1 MDEFTAIFGALEDP
15 RTGNAKRHELLE
27 ILMIALCTLLSGG
40 TSCADMALFGRA
52 KGNFLREFLTLRH
65 GVPSHDT
72 FSRVF
77 RLLDPVPFRRCFVAF
92 MRRFAETGRKEG
104 MVVALDGKTL
114 RRSFDRAAAAS
125 PLHLVSAWAVEQRLV
140 LGQLAVDGKSNE
152 ITAVPQLLALLALKG
167 TIVTADALNCQ
178 RAIARQVVE
187 RGGAYVLAL
196 KGNQRTLHDDV
207 RLFLDDP
214 ATPLHRA
221 GSVDGG
227 HGRIEERRAAVSTDI
242 AWLQEHHHWPG
253 LAAIGK
259 VTARRES
266 AGGTTVET
274 RYYLLSRAFTPE
286 RFGALVRAHW
296 DIENGLH
303 WVLDVALD
311 EDQARNRK
319 DHGPENLAL
328 LRRLALNLAKLEPSQ
343 GSMRGKLKRAGWD
356 NQFLARLLAQF
367 TSPQMR

>member
-1 MDEFTAIFGALEDP
+1 
-15 RTGNAKRHELLE
+15 
-27 ILMIALCTLLSGG
+27 
-40 TSCADMALFGRA
+40 
-52 KGNFLREFLTLRH
+52 
-65 GVPSHDT
+65 
-72 FSRVF
+72 
-77 RLLDPVPFRRCFVAF
+77 
-92 MRRFAETGRKEG
+92 
-104 MVVALDGKTL
+104 
-114 RRSFDRAAAAS
+114 
-125 PLHLVSAWAVEQRLV
+125 VSAWAVEQRLV
-140 LGQLAVDGKSNE
+140 LGQLAVDDKSNE

-167 TIVTADALNCQ
+167 TVVTADALNCQ

-187 RGGAYVLAL
+187 RGGDYVLAL
-196 KGNQRTLHDDV
+196 KGNQGTLHDDV

-303 WVLDVALD
+303 WVLDVVLD

-356 NQFLARLLAQF
+356 NRFLARMLAQF